1 MNIFTRA
8 MVAITGHHIDKGTEP
23 EDVGGLSK
31 IGLSICFAAFLAAI
45 QFGIA
50 GWYLGENF
58 DPDTRIIFAAVTAII
73 GTCIVLIIDRNFIY
87 AADTRADTGGVLT
100 YIYLAIRVF
109 LILAISSLS
118 SQFTL
123 PLLLK
128 SELGIHVQD
137 LKDERYDTAKDRYT
151 NKHEVKEKVGSEQ
164 EIANQVN
171 KLKTEIATIPPAI
184 ARQKVLAEQCMRD
197 YKSKINASIGPDID
211 EIDVANL
218 YARDKAVCERQD
230 ANYKE
235 AYRTYLE
242 PKKTALVASE
252 EAYGLA
258 HEDATK
264 AKTLFKTDLQRADEN
279 NNMYLSVASADVMWS
294 LIRNNPGA
302 RAKYIM
308 ITVVQLVL
316 ELMPLLLKSLLG
328 RSPLGIRVAM
338 RSQLMQQKY
347 EEAEHEYSLNYIV
360 RTGQAGKAKNEQT
373 KHDLTDQIAIQEMKN
388 QLMALKVDTRKKF
401 FDFSPA
407 SQSTIHFRNL
417 YNNQEAMNSAAS
429 MQRVQTPQPAQPM
442 APIKPTQPA
451 ASNDQPHF
459 NLGNYVMP

>member
-1 MNIFTRA
+1 

-58 DPDTRIIFAAVTAII
+58 DPDTRVIFAAVTAII

-151 NKHEVKEKVGSEQ
+151 NKYEVKEKVGSEQ
-164 EIANQVN
+164 EVAAQVN
-171 KLKTEIATIPPAI
+171 KLKTEIATVPPAI

-197 YKSKINASIGPDID
+197 YKKKLTPQLALILTRTMSPIYTLKINPIVSAKM
-211 EIDVANL
+211 L
-218 YARDKAVCERQD
+218 
-230 ANYKE
+230 
-235 AYRTYLE
+235 T
-242 PKKTALVASE
+242 
-252 EAYGLA
+252 
-258 HEDATK
+258 TK
-264 AKTLFKTDLQRADEN
+264 
-279 NNMYLSVASADVMWS
+279 
-294 LIRNNPGA
+294 
-302 RAKYIM
+302 
-308 ITVVQLVL
+308 
-316 ELMPLLLKSLLG
+316 
-328 RSPLGIRVAM
+328 
-338 RSQLMQQKY
+338 
-347 EEAEHEYSLNYIV
+347 
-360 RTGQAGKAKNEQT
+360 
-373 KHDLTDQIAIQEMKN
+373 
-388 QLMALKVDTRKKF
+388 
-401 FDFSPA
+401 
-407 SQSTIHFRNL
+407 
-417 YNNQEAMNSAAS
+417 
-429 MQRVQTPQPAQPM
+429 
-442 APIKPTQPA
+442 KPTAPT
-451 ASNDQPHF
+451 
-459 NLGNYVMP
+459 